1 MSTEENK
8 TIDVIPAFNH
18 GDINETHQSAAKEIA
33 NWLKSLGQTELSDE
47 LLFRFKINQIPVFD
61 IEQSKFYQYAKKAG
75 IYVATQG
82 MLKEGEG
89 KNAVQYP
96 LVVISG
102 DIRQMDKFIDV
113 IKNSDE

>member
-8 TIDVIPAFNH
+8 NIDVIPAFNY

-33 NWLKSLGQTELSDE
+33 CWLRSLGQTELSDE

-61 IEQSKFYQYAKKAG
+61 IEQSKFYQCAKKAG
-75 IYVATQG
+75 IYVAIQG
-82 MLKEGEG
+82 MLVEGQG
-89 KNAVQYP
+89 KDALQYP

-113 IKNSDE
+113 VKESA